1 MNGQELCGQVCG
13 VLLLLLLLLLLGQS
27 VAVAPGDEDGR
38 CPVPE
43 YPVNV
48 KVLMDSWRYHTLIAE
63 GDGNGVWIATT
74 TGQRRRMTPME
85 PITVASSKAT
95 NDATLTL
102 FIYTYSGLLKELVM
116 VVQSQCVLE
125 VGNENGY

>member
-1 MNGQELCGQVCG
+1 M
-13 VLLLLLLLLLLGQS
+13 LLLATSLLLLLLGQS
-27 VAVAPGDEDGR
+27 VAAPGDEYER

-63 GDGNGVWIATT
+63 DGGNRVWTAFTT
-74 TGQRRRMTPME
+74 EGRRM
-85 PITVASSKAT
+85 VASSKAT
-95 NDATLTL
+95 NATLTL

-125 VGNENGY
+125 VGKENGYTLSSSIRLSHLLIPTQSEYL

>member
-1 MNGQELCGQVCG
+1 M
-13 VLLLLLLLLLLGQS
+13 
-27 VAVAPGDEDGR
+27 AAAPGDEDVS

-63 GDGNGVWIATT
+63 DGGNRVWTT
-74 TGQRRRMTPME
+74 LTTERRRRMTPKKPM
-85 PITVASSKAT
+85 TVASSKAT

-102 FIYTYSGLLKELVM
+102 FIYTYSGLLKEF
-116 VVQSQCVLE
+116 VVVAQFQCVKK
-125 VGNENGY
+125 